1 MSRLNDLRVPGVQ
14 PADIAVV
21 VPVGGAAPEWR
32 RSATSLS
39 RLDPAPGELV
49 VVIDGPDGER
59 AAAAAEIGA
68 RIVELAERGGP
79 ARARNHGVRATS
91 AGVVLFVD
99 ADVEVPPDLV
109 GRTAHLFNLHGD
121 VAALFGS
128 YDEAPSDPGLLSRYR
143 NLLHHFVH
151 QRAREAAS
159 TFWAGCGAIR
169 RAAFDDVG
177 GFNERYSQ
185 PSIEDIE
192 LGGRLVRAGH
202 AIRLVRSLQV
212 KHLKGWR
219 LREMLA
225 TDLWRR
231 AVPWT
236 TLMLRTGM
244 IDDLNVT
251 WRSRVSVGLAFVLLA
266 ALVASWA
273 WWPLIVFSAAALGGI
288 VMVNAELF
296 RFFRRTGGMGFA
308 MRTVPLYCLY
318 LMTSGLGFGLGLVAH
333 LRRRSR

>member
-1 MSRLNDLRVPGVQ
+1 MIGRQRPLPEVRPS
-14 PADIAVV
+14 DIALV
-21 VPVGGAAPEWR
+21 VPVGGATPGWR
-32 RSATSLS
+32 RSASSLA

-49 VVIDGPDGER
+49 VVIDGPDDDP
-59 AAAAAEIGA
+59 AAVAGEIGA
-68 RIVELAERGGP
+68 RVVVLGEQGGP
-79 ARARNHGVRATS
+79 ARARNRGVQATN
-91 AGVVLFVD
+91 AAVVLFLD
-99 ADVEVPPDLV
+99 ADVEAPADLV
-109 GRTAHLFNLHGD
+109 GQVVDLLNLHGH
-121 VAALFGS
+121 VAAVFGS
-128 YDEAPSDPGLLSRYR
+128 YDETPSDPGLLSRYR

-177 GFNERYSQ
+177 GFDERYSQ

-212 KHLKGWR
+212 KHLKAWR

-273 WWPLIVFSAAALGGI
+273 WWPLIVFGAAALGGI
-288 VMVNAELF
+288 VMLNAELF

-308 MRTVPLYCLY
+308 MRTVPLYWLY
-318 LMTSGLGFGLGLVAH
+318 LLTSGFGFGLGVVAH